1 MPKQQQ
7 HSCYNRLV
15 MNQINNDKFTHID
28 ETGQASMVDIS
39 SKGIQRRTATASGII
54 TLQSATLSLIKD
66 NQMKKGDVLS
76 TARIAGIQAAKQ
88 TSNLIPLCHQLLTEK
103 IKVDFEYIDN
113 GIQVNTLVRCTGK
126 TGVEI
131 EAITA
136 ASIAL
141 VTIYDMCKAV
151 DKEMVI
157 SEIKLLDKEK
167 ADI

>member
-1 MPKQQQ
+1 MK
-7 HSCYNRLV
+7 
-15 MNQINNDKFTHID
+15 KFSHID
-28 ETGQASMVDIS
+28 ESGQASMVDIS
-39 SKGIQRRTATASGII
+39 QKIIEQRTACAEGKIFLKSETIK
-54 TLQSATLSLIKD
+54 LIQQ
-66 NQMKKGDVLS
+66 NQLKKGDVLS

-88 TSNLIPLCHQLLTEK
+88 TANLIPLCHQLLTEK
-103 IKVDFEYIDN
+103 ISVDFTYIEG
-113 GIQVNTLVRCTGK
+113 GISVNTLVRCTGK

-157 SEIKLLDKEK
+157 SEIRLTEK
-167 ADI
+167 TKSAIS